1 MIRST
6 MNYITKP
13 PPIPSAYIDGYLYVG
28 IAFFGAL
35 TASFGS
41 DEANKFISSEI
52 LFWLRVF
59 CGATSAGLL
68 ALKMFRSDSF
78 ANHKAAMK
86 AQGDDVVSET
96 VTKTEIKSTTPPA
109 P

>member
-35 TASFGS
+35 TAAFGS
-41 DEANKFISSEI
+41 DEAAKFISAEV
-52 LFWLRVF
+52 LFWLRTMV
-59 CGATSAGLL
+59 GAVAAGLL

-86 AQGDDVVSET
+86 AQGEDTISET
-96 VTKTEIKSTTPPA
+96 KTPSDIKP
-109 P
+109 